1 VFFFLFYTGKYL
13 KYLGLFFLPFF
24 DIGGNG
30 EFARWKGRLGS
41 GERQTKMGFL
51 YGKCIFS
58 DYLRFFDVFLNVFFF
73 YSHFWLFL
81 LKAVALKLPL
91 YLKNNDKKND
101 QA

>member
-1 VFFFLFYTGKYL
+1 MKYF
-13 KYLGLFFLPFF
+13 GLFFLPFF

-58 DYLRFFDVFLNVFFF
+58 DYLRFFDVFLNVYFF

-91 YLKNNDKKND
+91 NLKK
-101 QA
+101 Q